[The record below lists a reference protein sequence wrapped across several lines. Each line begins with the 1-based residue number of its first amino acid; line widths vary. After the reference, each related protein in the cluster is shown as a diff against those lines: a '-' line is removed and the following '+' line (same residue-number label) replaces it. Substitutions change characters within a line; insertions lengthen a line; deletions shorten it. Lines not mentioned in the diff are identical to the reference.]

1 MKIRVTY
8 GALLVSLCASVSVR
22 GDEPVRPTPEDA
34 YAKVEFGVLPAEHPI
49 TLAGTQILVDGVHI
63 NGTGPYRFLL
73 DTGGMGGGRIDSSIA
88 EKLKL
93 PSVDTVEASDG
104 SGRETV
110 TLPVY
115 QLDELRFG
123 PATFHGVR
131 VLSRDYNKLGA
142 AVRGR
147 IDGVLG
153 FHLFRELL
161 LTIDYPGEK
170 LRLAQGALPE
180 PDGHDVIAYDPEAFV
195 PTIEVSLAGRKY
207 DAHLDSGSM
216 GGISVSEEISKDLPL
231 AGKPR
236 KIGEARTLTGAF
248 PIYLVGLDGDFTLGG
263 HVFEKPDIV
272 IGGPMAGVNIGGRT
286 LKDFVITFDQV
297 SSRVRF
303 VRPEADENE

>member
-1 MKIRVTY
+1 MKNRLKSAVVFVLMLSHVL
-8 GALLVSLCASVSVR
+8 AAQ
-22 GDEPVRPTPEDA
+22 EDA
-34 YAKVEFGVLPAEHPI
+34 PRPFEDDAYTKAAFKELPAELPI

-73 DTGGMGGGRIDSSIA
+73 DTGGMGGGRVDSSIA
-88 EKLKL
+88 KKLGL
-93 PSVDTVEASDG
+93 ESVDTVQAGDG
-104 SGRETV
+104 TDRPTV

-115 QLDELRFG
+115 QLDELRLG

-131 VLSRDYNKLGA
+131 VLSRDYNKHGA

-170 LRLAQGALPE
+170 IRLAQGALPE
-180 PDGHDVIAYDPEAFV
+180 PDGNDVIAYDPEAFV
-195 PTIEVSLAGRKY
+195 PTIEVTLAGKKY
-207 DAHLDSGSM
+207 EAHLDSGSM
-216 GGISVSEEISKDLPL
+216 GGITVSEAISEELPL
-231 AGKPR
+231 AGEPR

-248 PIYLVGLDGDFTLGG
+248 PIYLVGLDGDFAFGG
-263 HVFEKPDIV
+263 HVLEKPDIV

-286 LKDFVITFDQV
+286 LKDFVVTFDQV

-303 VRPEADENE
+303 TRPEADENE